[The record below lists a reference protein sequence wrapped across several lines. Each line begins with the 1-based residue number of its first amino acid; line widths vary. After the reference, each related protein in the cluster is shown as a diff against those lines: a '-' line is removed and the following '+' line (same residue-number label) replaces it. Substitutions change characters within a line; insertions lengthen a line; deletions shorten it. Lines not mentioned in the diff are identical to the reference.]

1 MEDQDGN
8 YGLVNKM
15 NVKDLIDAFLTADR
29 GREIVVKKN

>member
-15 NVKDLIDAFLTADR
+15 NVKDLIDAFLTLTED
-29 GREIVVKKN
+29 EK

>member
-15 NVKDLIDAFLTADR
+15 NVKDLIDAFLTLT
-29 GREIVVKKN
+29 EEEK